1 MTTQSKRFTSGSGL
15 VVLAVLFLALTV
27 LSSALFRG
35 FRIDLT
41 ENHLYTLADGTR
53 NILQGIDEPINVYL
67 FYSRR
72 ASESVPQLRTYSQ
85 RVTELLEEFEEQSD
99 GGLRLHQVDPLPFSE
114 EEDRAAQFGLQGVTL
129 GGIGAD

>member
-15 VVLAVLFLALTV
+15 AVLAVLFLALTV

-41 ENHLYTLADGTR
+41 ENQLYTLADGTR
-53 NILQGIDEPINVYL
+53 NILQGIEEPINVYL

-72 ASESVPQLRTYSQ
+72 ASESIPQLRTYSQ

-99 GGLRLHQVDPLPFSE
+99 GGLRLPLAS
-114 EEDRAAQFGLQGVTL
+114 L
-129 GGIGAD
+129 